1 MYDRM
6 ERIVGFDCYLFSTSI
21 TLKLGKKIAIW
32 NLIQMAYIFRRFCFI
47 YLLILKVA
55 MLLV

>member
-1 MYDRM
+1 MD
-6 ERIVGFDCYLFSTSI
+6 RIVGFDCYLFSTSI